1 MANDPVSSK
10 TLTLPIIHAH
20 WTAALQRPPTTS
32 LGALR
37 QLINSIVRHGVNH
50 GAQHGESTL
59 VSRQHFALIFL
70 DLCLAYAYLGDY
82 WLAITAAD
90 SALGLYPKFAIGWF
104 ARGLCK
110 AELGQWREAE
120 WDFKQC
126 LKCFKVVGRR
136 LERISYKIDQ
146 SGPMS
151 QTGLGEEWVL
161 ERAKVK
167 WNYKVALVQ
176 RSNGKDPQS
185 PKPERQDEQ
194 GPKGIAAD
202 EQRLNGI
209 PAGVRMG
216 PGWEAKLEVFD
227 PVYFDVVASAHS
239 KPSPQSSSSKST
251 ENDNGEIYSS
261 WKSDSTLASYEMKP
275 LPLPPIPEAPPTP
288 PPPTVTLPAVRVFSY
303 LPTPNEYKYP
313 QTPIPSNRNSIRAE
327 HLAAET
333 WTPLM
338 PPPLSLESPL
348 KPYFPHGSPEPY
360 KSDNDVWWQGTEQ
373 YSGPPP
379 HRRQTSIDDVI
390 AEWIADSDDFDGT
403 LAEGRALGIYPEKY
417 PNDAENESGGEGE
430 SEGIIRDDDSDLYN
444 PHYYPDRNQSDP
456 EGNEDET
463 RHGQERQRAITNL
476 PTPPGKRLE
485 KGKEKEIATHLLPPI
500 RNRPEDVNDK
510 GEQILLPKAFEGF
523 PADIERRRVL
533 S

>member
-20 WTAALQRPPTTS
+20 WIAALQRPPTAS
-32 LGALR
+32 LAALR
-37 QLINSIVRHGVNH
+37 PLITSIIKHGVNH

-59 VSRQHFALIFL
+59 LPRQHFAPLFL

-90 SALGLYPKFAIGWF
+90 SALGLYPTFAIGWF

-110 AELGQWREAE
+110 AELGEWREAE

-146 SGPMS
+146 PEPIG

-161 ERAKVK
+161 ERARVK
-167 WNYKVALVQ
+167 WNYKVAVV
-176 RSNGKDPQS
+176 RGGSEKDPQS
-185 PKPERQDEQ
+185 PRLEKQDEQ
-194 GPKGIAAD
+194 RPKGVAAD

-216 PGWEAKLEVFD
+216 PGWQAKLEFFD

-251 ENDNGEIYSS
+251 ENDNEEVYSS
-261 WKSDSTLASYEMKP
+261 WKSDSTLAYCETK
-275 LPLPPIPEAPPTP
+275 PLPPIPQAPPTP
-288 PPPTVTLPAVRVFSY
+288 PPPTITLPTVRVFSY

-313 QTPIPSNRNSIRAE
+313 QTSTPSKPNSIRAD

-338 PPPLSLESPL
+338 PPPLSLSSPL
-348 KPYFPHGSPEPY
+348 KAYFPHGSREPY

-373 YSGPPP
+373 YSGPRP
-379 HRRQTSIDDVI
+379 HRRQTSIDYVI

-403 LAEGRALGIYPEKY
+403 LDEGRALGIYLEKY
-417 PNDAENESGGEGE
+417 PDEAENESGGEDE
-430 SEGIIRDDDSDLYN
+430 SKGIIRDDDSDTYN
-444 PHYYPDRNQSDP
+444 PHYYPDRSQSDL
-456 EGNEDET
+456 EGHEDATWHE
-463 RHGQERQRAITNL
+463 QERQRPITNL
-476 PTPPGKRLE
+476 PTPTEKRLE